1 MDVAKIRSIELSRP
15 HLTWISH
22 DLYDISGR
30 IRDMEPGLFI
40 MYNRIKERFEV
51 HSTDNKGIDT
61 YCFTVPHKEL
71 DARTLADCAERCV
84 SRGGYERLLAI
95 ERHNRLLGERR
106 KRRFERDITDAS
118 LEAARDVSLAVEKD
132 DLHAGYARSHY
143 MGGRPKQ

>member
-30 IRDMEPGLFI
+30 IGEIEPGLFI
-40 MYNRIKERFEV
+40 MRNRLKERFEV
-51 HSTDNKGIDT
+51 HSTDNRGIDT
-61 YCFTVPHKEL
+61 YCFAVPHKEL

-84 SRGGYERLLAI
+84 ARGGFERLLAI
-95 ERHNRLLGERR
+95 ERHNRLLDERR
-106 KRRFERDITDAS
+106 ERRFERDIKDAS
-118 LEAARDVSLAVEKD
+118 VEAARDVSLAIEKD
-132 DLHAGYARSHY
+132 EMHTDYERSHY